1 MYPSDGSI
9 GYTTVSL
16 RQATLLG
23 LAQGWLDDDIDV
35 FPRDEVLGGRDVDEN
50 RQVNLQMMTD
60 SKQVATYVA
69 LDRLGYDVDDVGRPG
84 GERRRARLARR
95 RGDRAR

>member
-23 LAQGWLDDDIDV
+23 LAQGWLDDDIDI

-50 RQVNLQMMTD
+50 RQLNLQMMAD

-69 LDRLGYDVDDVGRPG
+69 LDRLGYDVELSGRPG
-84 GERRRARLARR
+84 GERRSSPTRR
-95 RGDRAR
+95 PTG